1 MNTMKADAGIGFAVP
16 SKILIKFVDDLKGR
30 MDSYI
35 SGEING
41 RKRHYL
47 GIKMFTINESTIDA
61 LFPRGAVVPP
71 NTTGCF
77 VVMVA
82 SGSPAEQAGL
92 QRGDIIIRINDTD
105 ILDSTD
111 IFKILE
117 TNPNLNMT
125 VLRNGLEINLHV
137 VADEIKS

>member
-1 MNTMKADAGIGFAVP
+1 MKADAGIGFAVP
-16 SKILIKFVDDLKGR
+16 SKVLLRFVDDLKGK

-35 SGEING
+35 SGEMNG

-61 LFPRGAVVPP
+61 IFPRGAVVPP
-71 NTTGCF
+71 SSTGCY

-82 SGSPAEQAGL
+82 ADSPAEKAGL

-117 TNPNLNMT
+117 TTPNLNIT
-125 VLRNGLEINLHV
+125 VLRNGLEINLYV